1 MKPLMILAV
10 TLLVSGSEAYAEAP
24 TPYVI
29 NEDNYSID
37 QPLTNTPG
45 DINNGQRV
53 FIDRK
58 KGNCLACHGVI
69 QLEDTE
75 QFHGEVGPELSTI
88 GADYTLEELRLRVA
102 DARFINPLGI
112 MPAFLKSEGHFRPI
126 DKFADTPIL
135 TAQEVEDVIAYLTTL
150 R

>member
-1 MKPLMILAV
+1 MKPLIILAV
-10 TLLVSGSEAYAEAP
+10 TLLVSGSGVYAEAP
-24 TPYVI
+24 MSYVI
-29 NEDNYSID
+29 NKDNYSID

-45 DINNGQRV
+45 DIDNGKRV
-53 FIDRK
+53 FIGRK
-58 KGNCLACHGVI
+58 KGNCLACHVVV
-69 QLEDTE
+69 QLEDME

-102 DARFINPLGI
+102 DARFINPVGI

-126 DKFADTPIL
+126 DKFANTSIL